1 MFCIFSHTVLDELQ
15 FHLYMPRF
23 ISEKWDG
30 AQRYLERLSGEEFLQ

>member
-1 MFCIFSHTVLDELQ
+1 MFCIFSHTVLDELR
-15 FHLYMPRF
+15 FPLYMPRF